1 MNIRSVHMLFFES
14 IRLALTTIR
23 AQKLKSFFTLL
34 GVCIGVM
41 FLIAVVS
48 IVEGMGRYMEQDLIG
63 KLIGINSFELRHRP
77 NINLGDVDPAVWEE
91 YRRRPRLYHDDVAPV
106 VAALPAG
113 ARWAVSSEDQLKISS
128 RYSGGP
134 RTARISAVE
143 GDFFAI
149 RKFEI
154 AEGRDFTPQELEMGT
169 PVVIVG
175 PDVVKRLFPT
185 LSPLGRELRMGGLP
199 YTVIGVLKAQGSAI
213 GLSFDNQVFA
223 PWQAP
228 VHRLLNRVPQII
240 DAIIVQVPTASQ
252 MTEAQER
259 VRQVMRMRHK
269 LRPVQPDNFTL
280 QTSESALAFW
290 NKLKRYLVIAGVA
303 LPAIGLVVGAIV
315 IMNIML
321 VAVAERTHEIG
332 IRKAL
337 GATRGNIL
345 SQFLVEAATLS
356 TFGAALGVALGIGLA
371 KLIAAVSPL
380 PASVATWSIVVGV
393 ALGAGVGIIS
403 GVYPASRASL
413 LDPVA
418 ALRQE

>member
-1 MNIRSVHMLFFES
+1 MLFFES
-14 IRLALTTIR
+14 IRLALATIR
-23 AQKLKSFFTLL
+23 TQKLKSFFTLL

-63 KLIGINSFELRHRP
+63 KLIGVNSFELRQRP
-77 NINLGDVDPAVWEE
+77 NINLGDVDPSVWEE
-91 YRRRPRLYHDDVAPV
+91 YRRRPRLFHDDVAPV
-106 VAALPAG
+106 VEALPAG
-113 ARWAVSSEDQLKISS
+113 TRWAVVSDNNLKVSSI
-128 RYSGGP
+128 YSGGP
-134 RTARISAVE
+134 RNASISAVE
-143 GDFFAI
+143 GDFFSI

-154 AEGRDFTPQELEMGT
+154 ADGRDFTPQELAMGT

-175 PDVVKRLFPT
+175 PDVVKRLFPG
-185 LSPLGRELRMGGLP
+185 LSPVGRELRMGGLP
-199 YTVIGVLKAQGSAI
+199 YTVVGVLKSQGSAL

-223 PWQAP
+223 PWQSP
-228 VHRLLNRVPQII
+228 VHRLLNRVPQIV
-240 DAIIVQVPTASQ
+240 DALIVQVPSASQ

-269 LRPVQPDNFTL
+269 LRPGQSDNFTL

-337 GATRGNIL
+337 GATRANIL

-356 TFGAALGVALGIGLA
+356 TVGAAFGVALGIGLA

-380 PASVATWSIVVGV
+380 PASVATWSILVGV

>member
-1 MNIRSVHMLFFES
+1 MLFFES
-14 IRLALTTIR
+14 IRLALSTIR

-63 KLIGINSFELRHRP
+63 KLIGVNSFELRYRP
-77 NINLGDVDPAVWEE
+77 NINIGDVDPSVWES
-91 YRRRPRLYHDDVAPV
+91 YRRRPRLFHDDVAPV
-106 VAALPAG
+106 IAALPEG
-113 ARWAVSSEDQLKISS
+113 ARWAVVSDNNLPVSS

-134 RTARISAVE
+134 RNAQISAVE
-143 GDFFAI
+143 GEFFAI

-154 AEGRDFTPQELEMGT
+154 AEGRDFTPQELSMGT
-169 PVVIVG
+169 PVVIIG

-185 LSPLGRELRMGGLP
+185 VSPLGRELRMGGLP
-199 YTVIGVLKAQGSAI
+199 YMVIGVLKAQGSAI

-240 DAIIVQVPTASQ
+240 DAVIVQVPSAAQ

-259 VRQVMRMRHK
+259 VRQVMRVRHR
-269 LRPVQPDNFTL
+269 LRPGQPDNFTL

-290 NKLKRYLVIAGVA
+290 NKLKRYLVLAGIA

-321 VAVAERTHEIG
+321 VAVAERTREIG

-337 GATRGNIL
+337 GARRADIL

-356 TFGAALGVALGIGLA
+356 TVGAVVGIALGIGLA
-371 KLIAAVSPL
+371 KFIAAVSPL
-380 PASVATWSIVVGV
+380 PASVASWSIIVGV

-413 LDPVA
+413 LDPIA